1 MSRPDC
7 GWRVRR
13 LSLRYPCRDAH
24 GSVFDPLS
32 AGHPSLLRWAVP
44 SCPRCLLPPSPE
56 NPACPLWQ
64 VGFLRWCELRSRLLR
79 PRDLQAGTPRK
90 PLRTKSVTHVSSIN
104 RNPCVRYGPRSTL
117 VPGEGFE
124 PPTNGLQNRCSTPEL
139 TRLPLGYLP
148 ARVQASTS
156 ASYRVSA
163 GGTKAARITKK
174 QPTSRARTCDRPA
187 ETSVS

>member
-90 PLRTKSVTHVSSIN
+90 PLRTKSVTHVSGIN
-104 RNPCVRYGPRSTL
+104 RNPCVRYGPRSGWL
-117 VPGEGFE
+117 GRQDSNLGMAESKSKWFALSINGHSEKSQKFGPK
-124 PPTNGLQNRCSTPEL
+124 PTNRLAVISECRRRSHLRLCCLARGL
-139 TRLPLGYLP
+139 
-148 ARVQASTS
+148 S
-156 ASYRVSA
+156 ALA
-163 GGTKAARITKK
+163 GSSHHGK
-174 QPTSRARTCDRPA
+174 
-187 ETSVS
+187 